1 MRIFKY
7 LNRFQNASAFAF
19 IFAGVMILAGEITNL
34 IGLEANG
41 NVQAFFYGFSK
52 LFYALIPYVF
62 CYFLTMMLTT
72 GRRWFKAFWSILCFA
87 LFDTA
92 FSSLCDEQS
101 IFIFGIIISLLCVF
115 MFNNTDKMLSMPLTI
130 AASIIFGLLFGYVY
144 EIWNNAAMRAADFI
158 SDKGMLS
165 SLLYGAA
172 NSLLSVFDIDTLNEM
187 FFYKSYGGSM
197 LIDENIVTGVKD
209 LFASGYSGELLS
221 TYLSGH
227 YFVLF
232 AFLGM
237 ALALFSDLKGREKTV
252 IAVCA
257 VSCIVSGNVSLLMFF
272 FLIESPFLFVCAVAV
287 GTLCFLASHLL
298 NLEMG
303 YLSDGGLIEMFI
315 NLNNPVYLFAGGAV
329 FVAIGYFVFKYSIEK
344 HGISSCLNI
353 YIPTRLNNIVSNL
366 GGIEN
371 IIRFKDDVIEVRNPK
386 LVNTFKFDCSIDE
399 NIVKSDDKSFL
410 ELKEY
415 LE

>member
-19 IFAGVMILAGEITNL
+19 IFAGVLFLAGEITNL
-34 IGLEANG
+34 ISLEADG
-41 NVQAFFYGFSK
+41 NVQSFFYGFSK
-52 LFYALIPYVF
+52 LFYTLIPYVF

-92 FSSLCDEQS
+92 FSSLCDGQS
-101 IFIFGIIISLLCVF
+101 IFLYGIIVSFLCVLL
-115 MFNNTDKMLSMPLTI
+115 FNNTDKMVSLPLTI
-130 AASIIFGLLFGYVY
+130 AASILFGLLFGYIC
-144 EIWNNAAMRAADFI
+144 EIWNNAAMHTASFI
-158 SDKGMLS
+158 SGKGMLS
-165 SLLYGAA
+165 TLLYGAVNA
-172 NSLLSVFDIDTLNEM
+172 VLSVFDIDTLGEM
-187 FFYKSYGGSM
+187 FFYKSYGGSVF
-197 LIDENIVTGVKD
+197 IDETIVTGVKD
-209 LFASGYSGELLS
+209 LFAAGYSGELLS
-221 TYLSGH
+221 AYLSGH

-232 AFLGM
+232 ALSGM
-237 ALALFSDLKGREKTV
+237 ALALFSDLKGSEKAV
-252 IAVCA
+252 LAVCA
-257 VSCIVSGNVSLLMFF
+257 VCCIISGNVSLLMFF
-272 FLIESPFLFVCAVAV
+272 FLIESPFLFICSVAV
-287 GTLCFLASHLL
+287 STLCFIASHLL

-303 YLSDGGLIEMFI
+303 YLSGGGLIEMFI

-344 HGISSCLNI
+344 HSISSCLNI
-353 YIPTRLNNIVSNL
+353 YIPTRLNQIVNYL

-371 IIRFKDDVIEVRNPK
+371 IIRFKDDVVEVRNPK
-386 LVNTFKFDCSIDE
+386 LVNTFNFDCSIDE
-399 NIVKSDDKSFL
+399 NMIKSNDKSFL